1 MGKLLLAGFGYSL
14 AFIICGL
21 ERFHGEWNRVFRNGV
36 DV

>member
-1 MGKLLLAGFGYSL
+1 MQTGLAAHKAS
-14 AFIICGL
+14 L